1 MELTPH
7 FELAIRMRT
16 LRLHLFFTRRYV
28 NVCRAGSLAVILQP
42 AFVPFV
48 VQWSICS
55 GALLL
60 VAQLPVLFENL
71 PVDFAADVE
80 HGIGCVWFEFAANV
94 FGLNLVLKLLQCLAL
109 LFCEQ
114 VAVLGK

>member
-7 FELAIRMRT
+7 FELVIRMRT
-16 LRLHLFFTRRYV
+16 LRLHLLFTRRYV

-55 GALLL
+55 GAWLL
-60 VAQLPVLFENL
+60 VAQLPVLIEKL
-71 PVDFAADVE
+71 PIDFAADVE
-80 HGIGCVWFEFAANV
+80 HGIGCVWFEFAADV
-94 FGLNLVLKLLQCLAL
+94 FGLHLVLKIPQRLML
-109 LFCEQ
+109 LFCE
-114 VAVLGK
+114 